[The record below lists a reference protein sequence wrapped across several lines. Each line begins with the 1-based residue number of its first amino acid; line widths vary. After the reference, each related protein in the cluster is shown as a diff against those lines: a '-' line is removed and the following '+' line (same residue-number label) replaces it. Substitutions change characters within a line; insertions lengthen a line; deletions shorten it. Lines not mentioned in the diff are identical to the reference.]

1 MSTPLPTTGISG
13 GISETGV
20 ATVEV
25 PMFVDTLAE
34 ALSVLPNLGI
44 GIPYR
49 SRAFT
54 QEGDGGFK
62 VTLHFEGIAD
72 DAKDDDQVTFELDT
86 SMAEDPIQT
95 HPFFDTLKTRYAW
108 DAAKEQFADCAA
120 PSTGTLSRHYER
132 HTTKRFALPARTLS
146 QGHRQDP
153 PAAHGR
159 CTRACEVGIKSRAKD
174 GQR

>member
-54 QEGDGGFK
+54 QEDDGGFK

-72 DAKDDDQVTFELDT
+72 D
-86 SMAEDPIQT
+86 
-95 HPFFDTLKTRYAW
+95 
-108 DAAKEQFADCAA
+108 
-120 PSTGTLSRHYER
+120 G
-132 HTTKRFALPARTLS
+132 
-146 QGHRQDP
+146 QGR
-153 PAAHGR
+153 
-159 CTRACEVGIKSRAKD
+159 
-174 GQR
+174 